1 MVVIYIKVKHTIME
15 IDKIKRVILGCAS
28 EDEKE
33 EVKSWTEGGEE
44 RSCFFKDAEVFYKGR
59 RPGVREERK
68 RPEKIW
74 QRRQWSRKRRYRR
87 DWRPWITAAA
97 CIAIAIVG
105 IHWIQSERKPRERKT
120 LPPVTALSS
129 RIQLILPD
137 GKTHEITTMATS
149 AVKIP
154 GFEVNEKVAVQREL
168 EWEDAAIAEYMEVVV
183 PKGGEYSLILAD
195 GTSVI
200 LNSETRLRFPSFF
213 TGNERK
219 IFLSGEAYF
228 TVARDEDR
236 PFYVEILG
244 GKIRVLGTRFNV
256 KARVGQNAYATLIS
270 GKVEILSGSDSVI
283 LSPGELCEIAADDQ
297 ILTVREADIVS
308 VLAWKNGEF
317 VFKNASLEQVMN
329 ELARWYDVEI
339 AYDSSEWQDI
349 RLHVYMDRAKTLEE
363 ALEVISKMGNIMY
376 EIEGRK
382 ITIKKR

>member
-1 MVVIYIKVKHTIME
+1 
-15 IDKIKRVILGCAS
+15 
-28 EDEKE
+28 
-33 EVKSWTEGGEE
+33 
-44 RSCFFKDAEVFYKGR
+44 
-59 RPGVREERK
+59 
-68 RPEKIW
+68 
-74 QRRQWSRKRRYRR
+74 
-87 DWRPWITAAA
+87 
-97 CIAIAIVG
+97 
-105 IHWIQSERKPRERKT
+105 
-120 LPPVTALSS
+120 
-129 RIQLILPD
+129 
-137 GKTHEITTMATS
+137 MATS

-329 ELARWYDVEI
+329 ELAVGMMSRSRMIHPNGRILGCMFIWI
-339 AYDSSEWQDI
+339 GLKHW
-349 RLHVYMDRAKTLEE
+349 RKL
-363 ALEVISKMGNIMY
+363 SK
-376 EIEGRK
+376 
-382 ITIKKR
+382 